1 MIRCGFLDSELR
13 KDLIELAWDGLVA
26 HCLAWRANAL
36 VLLDYHTIRTWHR
49 LHEEDGIEGVASF
62 SYEGGDCPAER
73 RTAER
78 LEGLDQ
84 QERVNNFT
92 PCWLSVMMRES
103 QHNCDL
109 PLDEVLPI
117 ILRTTVSEVA
127 RPFANPRHAHEFK
140 LTSPP
145 SWAWAEKPQMR
156 GEIPQGSPVQGRSF
170 QPAIEWAVIITRA
183 RHAKNQDKQ
192 EVNVMPTADA
202 PAVPTG
208 GQTPVLPDAIEARTM
223 RKVAWRILPLITVCY
238 LINQID
244 RVNVAFAALTM
255 NADLHL
261 TPEAFGFGA
270 GLFFLGY
277 IVFQLPSNFVLAK
290 AGARVAVFW
299 IMLAWGVVAMGMAL
313 ITSATG
319 FAVMRF
325 LLGLAEGG
333 FLPGMILYLT
343 HWFPTRYRAHT
354 LGLFITAAPLSSA
367 VSGPLSNL
375 FLSMNGVGGLR
386 GWQWLFLGEGI
397 PAIVLAFVVR
407 GIMTDHPQAAAWLS
421 ATERH
426 WLDDKLEAER
436 RAVARH
442 GGYSF
447 WYAFR
452 STRVLLLSV
461 IYAALGPGI
470 YGVVLWLP
478 QMLKSTGLDNMQIG
492 LLSVIPYALGALG
505 MVLWCR
511 RSDRQDER
519 RMHTAIP
526 GFVAALGLMAGA
538 YAGGV
543 LGNPLLALAALTVA
557 MIGVWAMIGVFWT
570 LPSQFVT
577 GLAAAAGIAVVNC
590 CGAIGSFT
598 GPYLV
603 GWIRGTTGSFT
614 LALLALATCALV
626 AALLA
631 LLIPADP
638 VNASEAR

>member
-1 MIRCGFLDSELR
+1 VPAVETPAVLS
-13 KDLIELAWDGLVA
+13 DGLA
-26 HCLAWRANAL
+26 
-36 VLLDYHTIRTWHR
+36 
-49 LHEEDGIEGVASF
+49 
-62 SYEGGDCPAER
+62 
-73 RTAER
+73 
-78 LEGLDQ
+78 
-84 QERVNNFT
+84 
-92 PCWLSVMMRES
+92 
-103 QHNCDL
+103 
-109 PLDEVLPI
+109 
-117 ILRTTVSEVA
+117 
-127 RPFANPRHAHEFK
+127 
-140 LTSPP
+140 
-145 SWAWAEKPQMR
+145 
-156 GEIPQGSPVQGRSF
+156 
-170 QPAIEWAVIITRA
+170 
-183 RHAKNQDKQ
+183 
-192 EVNVMPTADA
+192 A
-202 PAVPTG
+202 PA
-208 GQTPVLPDAIEARTM
+208 LPDAVEAGTM

-261 TPEAFGFGA
+261 TPEAYGFGA

-277 IVFQLPSNFVLAK
+277 IIFQLPSNLVLAK

-313 ITSATG
+313 ISSPTG

-343 HWFPTRYRAHT
+343 HWFPAKYRAHT

-367 VSGPLSNL
+367 ISGPLSNL
-375 FLSMNGVGGLR
+375 FLSMNGIGGLH

-397 PAIVLAFVVR
+397 PAIVLAFVVL
-407 GIMTDHPQAAAWLS
+407 GMMTDYPRAATWLTM
-421 ATERH
+421 AEQR
-426 WLDDKLEAER
+426 WLDGKLDAER
-436 RAVARH
+436 RAVARQ
-442 GGYSF
+442 GSFSF

-452 STRVLLLSV
+452 SPRVLLLAV
-461 IYAALGPGI
+461 IYAVLGPGI

-492 LLSVIPYALGALG
+492 LLSIIPYASGALG

-511 RSDRQDER
+511 RSDRQGER
-519 RMHTAIP
+519 RLHTAIP

-577 GLAAAAGIAVVNC
+577 GMAAAAGIAVVNC
-590 CGAIGSFT
+590 CGAMGSFA

-603 GWIRGTTGSFT
+603 GWIRGATGSFT
-614 LALLALATCALV
+614 LALLALASCALL

-631 LLIPADP
+631 LLIPAELGRAELAP
-638 VNASEAR
+638 AGTRNSV